1 MKHPDIKV
9 TKRTIKDSSS
19 YRVRLES
26 WESINPKGL
35 FAVDI
40 IQECLDKDGNVDS
53 TSTYNFNMTREELKK
68 LAEGLLAV

>member
-1 MKHPDIKV
+1 MKHPSLNIK
-9 TKRTIKDSSS
+9 KITIKESAA

-35 FAVDI
+35 FTVDI

-53 TSTYNFNMTREELKK
+53 SSTYNFNMTRDELKK
-68 LAEGLLAV
+68 LGEGLMSV